1 MDKKLITATA
11 TIFTALMLSACGG
24 SDTEGTIV
32 TLENGEQAGVIMTV
46 PQTDETE
53 TDPLASVPET
63 SETVETATSAE
74 DGLVVNQ
81 TMSAANDFSFTYLGT
96 VITPGEASAPVI
108 EALGTTYDY
117 YEQALDTGSDSQN
130 TTAKVYSYSDLVI
143 VALPSV
149 SGDYID
155 TVYFKTGNC
164 STSEGIAFGAPS
176 DTVIATY
183 GENYTSEGDAI
194 VYKSGSIKLS
204 FFFTNGKVSDISYEY
219 EPEL

>member
-1 MDKKLITATA
+1 MNKKFLTVTA
-11 TIFTALMLSACGG
+11 IVFSALLASGCGG
-24 SDTEGTIV
+24 SSTEGTIV
-32 TLENGEQAGVIMTV
+32 TLANGEQAGVIMTV
-46 PQTDETE
+46 PQTDET
-53 TDPLASVPET
+53 TSGIASTTET

-96 VITPGEASAPVI
+96 VITPGEDCAPI
-108 EALGTTYDY
+108 IDALGTTYDY
-117 YEQALDTGSDSQN
+117 YEQVLDSGSDNQN
-130 TTAKVYSYSDLVI
+130 SVAKIYSYSDLVI
-143 VALPSV
+143 IALPDA

-155 TVYFKTGNC
+155 SVYFKTGNC
-164 STSEGIAFGAPS
+164 STNEGIAFGAPS

-204 FFFTNGKVSDISYEY
+204 FFFSNGKVSDISYAY
-219 EPEL
+219 DPEL

>member
-1 MDKKLITATA
+1 MDKKILTATA
-11 TIFTALMLSACGG
+11 TIFTALLVSACGG
-24 SDTEGTIV
+24 SDTEGTVV
-32 TLENGEQAGVIMTV
+32 TLANGEPAGVIMTV
-46 PQTDETE
+46 PQTEETV
-53 TDPLASVPET
+53 TDPLASVEKT

-81 TMSAANDFSFTYLGT
+81 TMSAANDYSFTYLGT
-96 VITPGEASAPVI
+96 VITPGEACDPII

-117 YEQALDTGSDSQN
+117 YEQALDSGTDNQN
-130 TTAKVYSYSDLVI
+130 TTAKIYSYSDLVI
-143 VALPSV
+143 TALPGV
-149 SGDYID
+149 SGYYID
-155 TVYFKTGNC
+155 SVYFKTGNC

-204 FFFTNGKVSDISYEY
+204 FFFNNGKVSDISYAY